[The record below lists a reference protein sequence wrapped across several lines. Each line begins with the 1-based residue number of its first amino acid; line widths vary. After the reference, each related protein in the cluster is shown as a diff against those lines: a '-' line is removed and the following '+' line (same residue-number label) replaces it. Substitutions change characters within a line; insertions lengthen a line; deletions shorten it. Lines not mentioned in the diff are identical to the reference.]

1 MSATVSPTPGPGQ
14 PEPGTPPGLVAPPRF
29 TPAPRART
37 SWVRVVLSGLL
48 GVLVGAVG
56 TFMFAALLPS
66 GVTDHVGAAA
76 SWPVGLALT
85 LALSVTAAILARAW
99 GGYGAYTAYAVG
111 WLVVVIVLSG
121 IHGPG
126 GDVVAGAHQR
136 WANLWMYGG
145 FLLVAASAFAPRG
158 WFSDVP
164 RDPGADDAAGRDADS
179 GVRPT
184 S

>member
-1 MSATVSPTPGPGQ
+1 MSATVPPAAGPGPTP
-14 PEPGTPPGLVAPPRF
+14 PGTPAGAVWSPRS
-29 TPAPRART
+29 TAPRQRT

-66 GVTDHVGAAA
+66 GVTDHVSAAA
-76 SWPVGLALT
+76 SWPVGLVLT
-85 LALSVTAAILARAW
+85 LALSVTAAVLTRAW

-111 WLVVVIVLSG
+111 WLVVVIVLTG
-121 IHGPG
+121 MHGPG
-126 GDVVAGAHQR
+126 GDVLAGAHQR

-164 RDPGADDAAGRDADS
+164 KDARQDGDAG
-179 GVRPT
+179 
-184 S
+184 

>member
-1 MSATVSPTPGPGQ
+1 MSATVPPDDGRGQVPPPATGLPVSP
-14 PEPGTPPGLVAPPRF
+14 VRF
-29 TPAPRART
+29 TPAPPRART
-37 SWVRVVLSGLL
+37 SWVRIVLSGLL

-66 GVTDHVGAAA
+66 GITDHVSAAG
-76 SWPVGLALT
+76 SWPVGLVLT
-85 LALSVTAAILARAW
+85 LALSVAAAILARAW

-121 IHGPG
+121 MHGPG

-136 WANLWMYGG
+136 WASLWMYGG

-158 WFSDVP
+158 WFSDEP
-164 RDPGADDAAGRDADS
+164 RDR
-179 GVRPT
+179 RPT

>member
-1 MSATVSPTPGPGQ
+1 MSATVPPDAGSGAVPGPGYGK
-14 PEPGTPPGLVAPPRF
+14 PVAGPFF
-29 TPAPRART
+29 TPAAPRART
-37 SWVRVVLSGLL
+37 SWARIVLSGLL

-66 GVTDHVGAAA
+66 GIADHLSAAG
-76 SWPVGLALT
+76 SWPVGLFLT
-85 LALSVTAAILARAW
+85 LALSVAAAILARAW
-99 GGYGAYTAYAVG
+99 GGYGAYAAYAVG

-121 IHGPG
+121 THGPG
-126 GDVVAGAHQR
+126 GDVLAGAHQR
-136 WANLWMYGG
+136 WASLWMYGG

-164 RDPGADDAAGRDADS
+164 RDAG
-179 GVRPT
+179 PT